1 MGARNAELTFG
12 LGKIEYSELFDALR
26 QVQEGLPNAGQL
38 VNLVKLPSDSVIG
51 NSINFQTVV
60 GADSFEIEV
69 SSNLARADLLTLED
83 TGSITIDENGIV
95 YSTFEYLSQGEI
107 TLAIGEIDATKDG
120 SAGILKINFY
130 EDATIPDSGNL
141 INGDFEAGTQ
151 TQFGVPTE
159 VYSSAGFEH
168 RAGMVNTFL
177 FKIQEMAMLNLV
189 IRLSTALARGSNTY
203 SINFGL

>member
-1 MGARNAELTFG
+1 MALVKLNIQ
-12 LGKIEYSELFDALR
+12 KLFDALR

-60 GADSFEIEV
+60 GTDSLEIEV

-107 TLAIGEIDATKDG
+107 TLAIGEIDATKNG
-120 SAGILKINFY
+120 SAGDLK
-130 EDATIPDSGNL
+130 L
-141 INGDFEAGTQ
+141 ISMKMQ
-151 TQFGVPTE
+151 QFRTVVT
-159 VYSSAGFEH
+159 
-168 RAGMVNTFL
+168 
-177 FKIQEMAMLNLV
+177 
-189 IRLSTALARGSNTY
+189 
-203 SINFGL
+203 